1 MNIVLQFFYFVYW
14 AICPWVHIFYTHRN
28 VYSTVRLRWWKTS
41 SWNVLQ
47 ILILMKGSYSQ

>member
-1 MNIVLQFFYFVYW
+1 MNIVLQFFYFIYW

-47 ILILMKGSYSQ
+47 ILILIKGSYSQ